1 MRSKITFLICTLLF
15 ATSVLHAQE
24 LVFTKPS
31 SKIFTQEELRNLIR
45 EAAFEASSR
54 NKVPRAL
61 FEAEYKNV
69 EKQLWLEARTPIIQ
83 AFRWVDNANDIH
95 LGGTR
100 KEAYRQALSQAVYK
114 VVLARQ
120 VFKKLVA
127 FDQTDRIISFTSDVK
142 VNNDGWLTVTEFI
155 KIYNG
160 SGEQSKAYLEL
171 YPGEHKVNNDIQ
183 RGLERTFPTDYTNEY
198 GLQTRVPFEVSSV
211 YKNGQVENFMVVKY
225 GNGSLLRIG
234 SAEKLLEDG
243 VYEYTI
249 TYKTKYQIKFFENKT
264 ELYWNVNGNGW
275 VFTADTVQS
284 QITFPS
290 GSKIFE
296 NACYTGVQGSSAK
309 DCISKIVNDSTIWF
323 FNNQQLQSYE
333 GLTVA
338 AAIQPDVIT
347 PPSLAETI
355 LNGVRYNWALTS
367 LVFIV
372 VLIFSIN
379 LFNWFRMGRDPKKGV
394 IYPQLEPP
402 HGISPADAGFIY
414 NQKYKTEQFSAALI
428 DLAVRKGISIQ
439 VDKEGKLF
447 KKNTYTFRRGSAGA
461 SLKNFAHS
469 TYDWNIEN
477 LFNLK
482 ADGTYD
488 STFESLNSNL
498 QKHVTNKYQ
507 LDAEHAS
514 KNRGLF
520 ALNTRAASWGFTALI
535 IVSILAVV
543 VLAPITTN
551 VVLVSAG
558 TVLLLGFIMQFVFYK
573 IMPAFSKQGRKL
585 MDELLGFRM
594 YLATAEEKRFDKLN
608 PPEKNLE
615 LFERFLPYAVA
626 LDCQHEWANKFEDI
640 LKTAVANKS
649 YQPAYY
655 DGDMSDNFSFS
666 SISSSFSSGLSST
679 IASSSSAPSDS
690 SDSGSS
696 GSDGGG
702 SSGGGGGGGGGGGW

>member
-1 MRSKITFLICTLLF
+1 MRPKISILICALLL
-15 ATSVLHAQE
+15 ASVVLPAQD

-31 SKIFTQEELRNLIR
+31 SKFLSQEELRVLIR

-69 EKQLWLEARTPIIQ
+69 EKQLWSEARTPIIQ

-100 KEAYRQALSQAVYK
+100 KEAYQQALSQAVYK

-127 FDQTDRIISFTSDVK
+127 FDQTDRIISFTSDIK
-142 VNNDGWLTVTEFI
+142 VNSDGWLTVNEFI

-198 GLQTRVPFEVSSV
+198 GLQTRVPFEVTSV
-211 YKNGQVENFMVVKY
+211 HKNGQVENFMVVKY
-225 GNGSLLRIG
+225 GNGMLLRIG
-234 SAEKLLEDG
+234 SAEQLLEDG
-243 VYEYTI
+243 LYEYVI
-249 TYKTKYQIKFFENKT
+249 TYKTKYQLKFHENKT

-275 VFTADTVQS
+275 IFTADTVQC
-284 QITFPS
+284 QITFPK

-309 DCISKIVNDSTIWF
+309 DCVSNLVNDSTIWF

-338 AAIQPDVIT
+338 AAIQPGIIIPT
-347 PPSLAETI
+347 SSTETI
-355 LNGVRYNWALTS
+355 INTLRYNWALT
-367 LVFIV
+367 LIVLIV
-372 VLIFSIN
+372 VIIFSIN
-379 LFNWFRMGRDPKKGV
+379 IFNWLRLGRDPKQGI
-394 IYPQLEPP
+394 IYPQFEPP

-447 KKNTYTFRRGSAGA
+447 KKNTYTFRRSSAGA
-461 SLKNFAHS
+461 SLKNYVRS
-469 TYDWNIEN
+469 TYDWNIES

-507 LDAEHAS
+507 SDAEHAK

-520 ALNTRAASWGFTALI
+520 SLNSGAASWGFTALFI
-535 IVSILAVV
+535 TV
-543 VLAPITTN
+543 VLAIVILAPTATRT
-551 VVLVSAG
+551 VQLVAG
-558 TVLLLGFIMQFVFYK
+558 IVLLVGFIMQFVFYK
-573 IMPAFSKQGRKL
+573 IMPAFNKQGRKL

-640 LKTAVANKS
+640 LETAIANKS

-679 IASSSSAPSDS
+679 ISSSSSAPSDS